1 MDLTLVAPVLTVLST
16 IDIIVHVHLDLLK
29 FRKGGHRAFSEPSE
43 KIPRATLAA
52 VVISTLLSFG
62 IVLLIVVAWV
72 VESPSLIVVLMIPL
86 IDVPTYAWVTGLAML
101 CAGIVLHMWSRVVR
115 RADAASW
122 IMEQDHRLIT
132 SGPYGAV
139 RHPSYL
145 SYMICFIGMFLLIPS
160 VATAVLLIGIP
171 GYYSIALVEERL
183 LLDHF
188 GTEYVE
194 YMSRTGRFIPR
205 LRRQHSSRASWNWP
219 LLLTKT
225 VKSGP

>member
-1 MDLTLVAPVLTVLST
+1 MMMDLTIVAPVLTVLST

-29 FRKGGHRAFSEPSE
+29 FRRGGHRAFSEPSE
-43 KIPRATLAA
+43 RIPRATLAA

-72 VESPSLIVVLMIPL
+72 VESPSLIVILLIPL
-86 IDVPTYAWVTGLAML
+86 IDVPAYVWMTGLAML
-101 CAGIVLHMWSRVVR
+101 CAGIVLHMWARVVR
-115 RADAASW
+115 KADAASW
-122 IMEQDHRLIT
+122 TMEQDHRLIT

-145 SYMICFIGMFLLIPS
+145 SYMICFVGMFLLIPS
-160 VATAVLLIGIP
+160 VATAMLLVGIP

-188 GTEYVE
+188 GTEYLG

-205 LRRQHSSRASWNWP
+205 LRHESPSRES
-219 LLLTKT
+219 
-225 VKSGP
+225 